1 MKGDQQRAV
10 STSMRGTILFVAVYL
25 CASALVFSVFMG
37 VPVFNVVVG
46 LVGCLYLMKRKATR
60 STLERFRMFAGAVLL
75 FVSALSAYIALTDK
89 YTAANL
95 EGMFHLGF
103 HVTTLHLWMII
114 LVGGALLLLVNDVG
128 IRMVARAKT

>member
-1 MKGDQQRAV
+1 MADPRRAV
-10 STSMRGTILFVAVYL
+10 GTSKMGTLLFVAVYL
-25 CASALVFSVFMG
+25 GVSALVFSVFMG

-60 STLERFRMFAGAVLL
+60 STLDKFRLFSCAVLL

-95 EGMFHLGF
+95 EGMFGLGF
-103 HVTTLHLWMII
+103 HVTAAHLWVIV
-114 LVGGALLLLVNDVG
+114 LVGGGLLLLVNDVI
-128 IRMVARAKT
+128 IRAVARART